1 MADKFDEMKDKSADA
16 MSGNEDKVQD
26 GMQSAADKGDEMT
39 GGKYADHIEK
49 GRDAASEKMDEWGDS
64 TQQ

>member
-1 MADKFDEMKDKSADA
+1 MADKFDEMKDQAADA
-16 MSGNEDKVQD
+16 AGGNQDKVQD
-26 GMQSAADKGDEMT
+26 GMQSAADKADEMT
-39 GGKYADHIEK
+39 GGKHSDQIDK